1 MYQSICEQNNKSE
14 VGKGKSPESFIKFL
28 KDKIIDKMSPEEIV
42 TVFEQMCSIP
52 LEEDMILFETGTF
65 STFAPEPVFE
75 ISLVRQFPNDDEEY
89 YQIHV
94 DILYKPT
101 DENKIFSEAT
111 WNEDLSENIFDYIR
125 KSAAFAY
132 AKNQEYIKAEIYSDE
147 T

>member
-1 MYQSICEQNNKSE
+1 M
-14 VGKGKSPESFIKFL
+14 

-65 STFAPEPVFE
+65 STSVSKPVFK
-75 ISLVRQFPNDDEEY
+75 ISFVRQFPNDDEEF
-89 YQIHV
+89 YQIHP

-101 DENKIFSEAT
+101 DENKIFNEAT

-125 KSAAFAY
+125 KSEAFAY
-132 AKNQEYIKAEIYSDE
+132 AKTKNTSK
-147 T
+147 

>member
-1 MYQSICEQNNKSE
+1 MCEQNNKSE

-65 STFAPEPVFE
+65 SAFVSKPVFK
-75 ISLVRQFPNDDEEY
+75 ISFVRQFPNDDEEF
-89 YQIHV
+89 YQIHP

-101 DENKIFSEAT
+101 DENKIFNEVR

-125 KSAAFAY
+125 KSEAFAY

>member
-1 MYQSICEQNNKSE
+1 M
-14 VGKGKSPESFIKFL
+14 

-65 STFAPEPVFE
+65 STSVSKPVFK
-75 ISLVRQFPNDDEEY
+75 ISFVRQFPNDDEEF
-89 YQIHV
+89 YQIHP

-101 DENKIFSEAT
+101 DENKIFNEAR
-111 WNEDLSENIFDYIR
+111 WNKDLSENIFDYIR
-125 KSAAFAY
+125 KSEAFAY
-132 AKNQEYIKAEIYSDE
+132 AKNQEYIKVEIYSDE